1 MKNRLKLLLLPL
13 ILAFLLSLLGIN
25 ALADDPSTV
34 VDFDDIALTVGRNK
48 SERLITWYSSC
59 ASDGV
64 VYYAPAS
71 KMQDGAFPTAA
82 NAAVTSSLPAENA
95 PGYYSHKATLSGLL
109 PDTDYV
115 YRLYIDGRYSE
126 LYYFSTD
133 PTGDFE
139 FIFVGD
145 PQVSTSSHSES

>member
-25 ALADDPSTV
+25 ALADDPSAV
-34 VDFDDIALTVGRNK
+34 VDFDDIALTVGRNE

-71 KMQDGAFPTAA
+71 KMQ
-82 NAAVTSSLPAENA
+82 EA
-95 PGYYSHKATLSGLL
+95 PS
-109 PDTDYV
+109 
-115 YRLYIDGRYSE
+115 
-126 LYYFSTD
+126 
-133 PTGDFE
+133 
-139 FIFVGD
+139 
-145 PQVSTSSHSES
+145 